1 MINIFEQINIMLLNA
16 GVDFIKKMF
25 IAAQSIYNPTFWTA
39 ILTCYFLFIAFKFLK
54 MEVDLKQILTFVF
67 FLLSVVIVLSITHNE
82 KTFSLFVE
90 IIKLPSKAI
99 EDFVAQMLDN
109 VTQDSDPSTII
120 GNLQEALSQVGS
132 RIDIDSTIL
141 HYLILFVYWA
151 LSMILIVAVIFC
163 TLISSFMSNF
173 TLGLGIIILPCVF
186 FKVTSSMFFNWLRS
200 YLFFTTLPPASLL
213 MLTFVIQINKYISN
227 IGYGK
232 LQNLNEVGTI
242 IVAEIIGL
250 VGIWLL
256 VALLNQIIGSQNPT
270 SALGGGIIGGIV
282 GASSALGITKM
293 ITKARDGLAEK
304 SLSYAKSSA
313 SSAGRGV
320 SDLTKQTLSKILSSQ
335 QDHSNPNVPSYNI
348 LLWYVRKMFDIAPDI
363 LQLTGSFPGKNPN
376 CTFGCRK
383 QCTSFQ
389 RIDCHFYPGTS
400 GGVGFLSGQD
410 KCSQRRWNPWGSAAA
425 WAVFSAAP

>member
-200 YLFFTTLPPASLL
+200 YLFFTALPPASLL

-335 QDHSNPNVPSYNI
+335 QDHSNPNVPDS
-348 LLWYVRKMFDIAPDI
+348 K
-363 LQLTGSFPGKNPN
+363 SK
-376 CTFGCRK
+376 
-383 QCTSFQ
+383 
-389 RIDCHFYPGTS
+389 
-400 GGVGFLSGQD
+400 
-410 KCSQRRWNPWGSAAA
+410 
-425 WAVFSAAP
+425 